1 MAPGLEWYIP
11 GLEIELC
18 SRDGCSEWLGLYN
31 RMPPHSPRNLIKVL
45 GFVRELRL
53 MAFEVGYEVAP
64 EYRRISHDPNEE
76 KCRVR
81 VTLASDRED
90 LPSIKFE
97 AGGRSYSHACQEAA
111 LVAIGELRQRFE
123 EELDSSAFQ
132 YHPHKPHGQ
141 DYGTYTCPDGEESAT
156 LMHAVHML
164 SAMDAVSVERDKAA
178 HDRENWNRG
187 KICKLESKVYR
198 LQKELVE
205 LKGETPP
212 PTPKLRLIARK
223 RTCPPPRLQLALKI
237 RVMGEAVPDRA
248 EPVIDIIS
256 DEEEEEDPEEREPA
270 TPEEEDPSLRSD
282 ARRD

>member
-1 MAPGLEWYIP
+1 
-11 GLEIELC
+11 
-18 SRDGCSEWLGLYN
+18 
-31 RMPPHSPRNLIKVL
+31 
-45 GFVRELRL
+45 

-64 EYRRISHDPNEE
+64 EYRQIPHDPDEE

-81 VTLASDRED
+81 VTLASDSED
-90 LPSIKFE
+90 LPSFKFE
-97 AGGRSYSHACQEAA
+97 AGGRSYRHARQEVA
-111 LVAIGELRQRFE
+111 LVAIGELRQHFE

-156 LMHAVHML
+156 LMHVVHML

-198 LQKELVE
+198 LQKELAE

-212 PTPKLRLIARK
+212 PTSKLRLTARK
-223 RTCPPPRLQLALKI
+223 RTCPPPRLQLASKI

-270 TPEEEDPSLRSD
+270 TPEEEDSSLRSD
-282 ARRD
+282 ARRK

>member
-1 MAPGLEWYIP
+1 
-11 GLEIELC
+11 
-18 SRDGCSEWLGLYN
+18 
-31 RMPPHSPRNLIKVL
+31 
-45 GFVRELRL
+45 

-64 EYRRISHDPNEE
+64 EYRQISHDPDEE

-81 VTLASDRED
+81 VTLASDSED
-90 LPSIKFE
+90 LPSFKFE
-97 AGGRSYSHACQEAA
+97 AGGRSYCHACQEVA
-111 LVAIGELRQRFE
+111 LVAIGELRQHFE

-156 LMHAVHML
+156 LMHVVHML

-187 KICKLESKVYR
+187 KICKLKSKVHR
-198 LQKELVE
+198 LQKELAE

-212 PTPKLRLIARK
+212 PTSKLRLTARK
-223 RTCPPPRLQLALKI
+223 RTCPPPRLQLASKI

-248 EPVIDIIS
+248 EPVVDIIS

-270 TPEEEDPSLRSD
+270 TPEEEDSSFRSD
-282 ARRD
+282 ARRN

>member
-1 MAPGLEWYIP
+1 
-11 GLEIELC
+11 
-18 SRDGCSEWLGLYN
+18 
-31 RMPPHSPRNLIKVL
+31 
-45 GFVRELRL
+45 

-64 EYRRISHDPNEE
+64 EYRQIPHDPDEE

-81 VTLASDRED
+81 VTLASDSED
-90 LPSIKFE
+90 LPSFKFE
-97 AGGRSYSHACQEAA
+97 AGGRSYCHACQEVA
-111 LVAIGELRQRFE
+111 LVAIGELRQHFE

-187 KICKLESKVYR
+187 KICKLKSKVHR
-198 LQKELVE
+198 LQKELAE

-212 PTPKLRLIARK
+212 PTSKLRLTARK
-223 RTCPPPRLQLALKI
+223 RTCPPPLPPHHL
-237 RVMGEAVPDRA
+237 
-248 EPVIDIIS
+248 
-256 DEEEEEDPEEREPA
+256 
-270 TPEEEDPSLRSD
+270 
-282 ARRD
+282 